1 MTDLRLHG
9 RRSAIFLYVVHHRR
23 KRNDTK
29 RYHDLRDRHGGD
41 HGRNFHL
48 LAVGGPLGHAGA
60 KMGVERFTQDC
71 LFWRGDFP
79 NWAPKRRWHSKPIAA
94 ALRIKPPR
102 TPPTHHRIIVIA
114 PASQTERA
122 VKNRN
127 QKRASGAK

>member
-1 MTDLRLHG
+1 
-9 RRSAIFLYVVHHRR
+9 
-23 KRNDTK
+23 
-29 RYHDLRDRHGGD
+29 
-41 HGRNFHL
+41 
-48 LAVGGPLGHAGA
+48 
-60 KMGVERFTQDC
+60 MGVERFTQDC

-94 ALRIKPPR
+94 ALRVKPPR
-102 TPPTHHRIIVIA
+102 TPPTHHGIIVIA